1 MLRVGWRVS
10 QSTRRRARCFQA
22 DASWLSRSDATARP
36 ARPDIL
42 KCEGCDLYPYGEPTS
57 DKTKALFCDIDWR
70 IRDASADVEQ
80 SKASAAADIT
90 AGKPEAWALIGPR
103 AALLADAAIL
113 GRARADPPRSRSWP
127 FISKD
132 TPVEERIKKVSFNT
146 RLESTAPGA
155 VAGEFTDYTARYFSI
170 RADEEAALTLRKHLL
185 KYIPQEGGDEGFLDK
200 TVKALKL
207 DNLLDIPLVA
217 LSNGQTRRARIARAL
232 LARPEVLILEEP
244 FSGLCALHLKH

>member
-1 MLRVGWRVS
+1 MLRVGWCIS
-10 QSTRRRARCFQA
+10 QSIRRRAVCLQA
-22 DASWLSRSDATARP
+22 DASWLSRSVAT

-57 DKTKALFCDIDWR
+57 DKTKALFCNIDWR
-70 IRDASADVEQ
+70 IRDASADIEQ
-80 SKASAAADIT
+80 SKASAAHVNT
-90 AGKPEAWALIGPR
+90 GKPEAWALIGPR

-113 GRARADPPRSRSWP
+113 GRARADPPQSRSWP

-185 KYIPQEGGDEGFLDK
+185 KHIPQEGGDEGFLDK

-207 DNLLDIPLVA
+207 DHLLDIPLVA

-244 FSGLCALHLKH
+244 FSGFSALHLVHHC